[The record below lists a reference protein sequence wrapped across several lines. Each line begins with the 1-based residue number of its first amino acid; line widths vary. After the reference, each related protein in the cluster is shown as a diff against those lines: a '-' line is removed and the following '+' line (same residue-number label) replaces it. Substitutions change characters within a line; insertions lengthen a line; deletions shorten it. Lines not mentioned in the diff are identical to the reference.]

1 MEGEETVEEAETCE
15 EGEERRRRRKKEN
28 IEESEGRWVDPPK
41 VTQEVLA
48 DLKITYPLKA
58 LENKDLQT

>member
-28 IEESEGRWVDPPK
+28 IEESEDRWADPLK
-41 VTQEVLA
+41 EVLA
-48 DLKITYPLKA
+48 DLKITHSL
-58 LENKDLQT
+58 

>member
-28 IEESEGRWVDPPK
+28 IEESEDRWADPPK
-41 VTQEVLA
+41 VIQEILA
-48 DLKITYPLKA
+48 DLKITHSL
-58 LENKDLQT
+58 